1 MPLQILNS
9 IQRNLWTDKCRYNLI
24 GKLSKLSYLPSV
36 FLKQLN
42 RITRKSARYTDN
54 ATKEDT
60 WKIDTPPTV
69 LIDHHKTEHTGQYF

>member
-9 IQRNLWTDKCRYNLI
+9 IQRNLCTDKCRYNLI
-24 GKLSKLSYLPSV
+24 GKLLKLFYLPSV

-60 WKIDTPPTV
+60 
-69 LIDHHKTEHTGQYF
+69 